1 MYWIRT
7 QTRKTIRLKFNEAQV
22 KLYEAHKWFR
32 DHRMP
37 VRITICKARRA
48 GLSTG
53 VESLVFDD
61 TTTHPH
67 TDSLIVSHQ
76 LNPSE
81 NVLGMCKVFWDHMPQ
96 KLRFKFSTGDEIVNV
111 RPPMHPKYS
120 GELPTDKIEFAPPLS
135 SRIFIAT
142 SRSVDAYRSFAFQNL
157 HATEVAYYPDAGSL
171 FAALI
176 ATVPMEP
183 ETAIYM
189 ESTPNGM
196 GGPGEW
202 FYETCIK
209 ADMRGADPEFGENKL
224 VFIPWHELVKS
235 FSRPFDSEENKARF
249 RNKLDE
255 HEKDL
260 LKQFPHITLEQLN
273 WRRARIAQP
282 DFEND
287 EEVFYQ
293 EYPESLTTAFLAS
306 GSMVF
311 SRASMQKLS
320 LNTERPLW
328 QGDVYWGDSDAQNV
342 YDSPYNTVRRPK
354 FLSPGKADSQ
364 GFKPHGVKSN
374 GDNLSVWRWPERG
387 ERIVIGADIAKGNPL
402 SKDADYSAICVLVL
416 NELEPD
422 ELIMTWRGRI
432 NTIDFG
438 DVLSALAWAIRYN
451 VGDKVVAPILAPE
464 WTGPGTATCT
474 YIDQRKLYPLWHY
487 RMPGVEGFPPSK
499 HVGWESNGK
508 TKPFAVNAMVKAVE
522 NGMVRI
528 YSKDLVQEM
537 ASYRQQGALAD
548 EASFGG
554 VGAHDDLVS
563 AFQIANAIC
572 RFEAMIDPQ
581 AGDESFAVNLDE
593 IPTGDSGGMRVEPFD
608 EFEAMA
614 AFPRSEQVLNDAA
627 DAFNELDFS
636 EREYY

>member
-1 MYWIRT
+1 
-7 QTRKTIRLKFNEAQV
+7 
-22 KLYEAHKWFR
+22 
-32 DHRMP
+32 MP
-37 VRITICKARRA
+37 VRIIICKARRA

-53 VESLVFDD
+53 VESLMFDD
-61 TTTHPH
+61 TTMHAH

-96 KLRFKFSTGDEIVNV
+96 KLRFKLSTGDEIVNV
-111 RPPMHPKYS
+111 RPPMHSKYT
-120 GELPTDKIEFAPPLS
+120 GELPSDKIEFAPPLS

-142 SRSVDAYRSFAFQNL
+142 SKSVDAYRSFAFQNL
-157 HATEVAYYPDAGSL
+157 HATEVAYYADAGNL
-171 FAALI
+171 FTALI
-176 ATVPMEP
+176 ATVPLEP

-196 GGPGEW
+196 GGVGEW
-202 FYETCIK
+202 FFEHCFD
-209 ADMRGADPEFGENKL
+209 AELNGAEPDYGESRL

-235 FSRPFDSEENKARF
+235 FTRAFDSMENRARF
-249 RNKLDE
+249 EQSLDD

-273 WRRARIAQP
+273 WRRARISQP
-282 DFEND
+282 DFAKD
-287 EEVFYQ
+287 EEKFYQ

-311 SRASMQKLS
+311 SRQAMQRLS
-320 LNTERPLW
+320 LNTKPPLW
-328 QGDVYWGDSDAQNV
+328 EGDVYWGDSDAQNV
-342 YDSPYNTVRRPK
+342 YDSTYNTVRRPK
-354 FLSPGKADSQ
+354 FLSPGKAESQ
-364 GFKPHGVKSN
+364 GFSSHTINKTM
-374 GDNLSVWRWPERG
+374 DNLKVWRWPNKG
-387 ERIVIGADIAKGNPL
+387 ETIVIGADIARGNPR

-416 NELEPD
+416 NELERD

-432 NTIDFG
+432 NTIAFG
-438 DVLSALAWAIRYN
+438 DVLAALAWAIRYN
-451 VGDKVVAPILAPE
+451 VGDKIRAPILAPE

-474 YIDQRKLYPLWHY
+474 YIDERRLYPLWHY
-487 RMPGVEGFPPSK
+487 RMPGVQGFPASK

-508 TKPFAVNAMVKAVE
+508 TKPFAVSAMVQSVE
-522 NGMVRI
+522 NKQVEI
-528 YSKDLVQEM
+528 FSKELVQEM
-537 ASYRQQGALAD
+537 AAYRQQGAMAD
-548 EASFGG
+548 EASYGG

-572 RFEAMIDPQ
+572 RFEARINPQ
-581 AGDESFAVNLDE
+581 ESDESFEVNLDAPP
-593 IPTGDSGGMRVEPFD
+593 IGDAGGMHVEPFD

-614 AFPRSEQVLNDAA
+614 GLPHGERLIEDAA

-636 EREYY
+636 ERGYY